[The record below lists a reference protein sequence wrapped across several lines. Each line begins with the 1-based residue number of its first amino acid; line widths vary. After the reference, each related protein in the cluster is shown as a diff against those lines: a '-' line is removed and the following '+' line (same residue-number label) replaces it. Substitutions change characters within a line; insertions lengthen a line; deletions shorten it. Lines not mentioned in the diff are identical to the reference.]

1 MNARILTV
9 KSATRKIKDNITKIK
24 NIVRHEKNC
33 NGRPTILDSCSN
45 IQMKNNYKTNVEYS
59 KNKSKPEKHNDMNH
73 YYGKNSTFFIK
84 DVSTN
89 LVSFK
94 QRC

>member
-9 KSATRKIKDNITKIK
+9 KSATRKTKDNITKIK
-24 NIVRHEKNC
+24 NIVSHEKNC
-33 NGRPTILDSCSN
+33 NGRPTRLDSCSN
-45 IQMKNNYKTNVEYS
+45 IQMKNNYKTNVEYL

-73 YYGKNSTFFIK
+73 YYRKNSTFFIN
-84 DVSTN
+84 DISTN

-94 QRC
+94 QCC

>member
-9 KSATRKIKDNITKIK
+9 KSATRKTKDNITKIK
-24 NIVRHEKNC
+24 NIVSPEKNC
-33 NGRPTILDSCSN
+33 NGRPTRLDSCSN
-45 IQMKNNYKTNVEYS
+45 IQMKNNYKTNVEYL

-73 YYGKNSTFFIK
+73 YYRKNSTFFIN
-84 DVSTN
+84 DISTN

-94 QRC
+94 QCC